1 MAKKAK
7 KAIKAKKSKKPA
19 KAKKGARAKKA
30 RKVSKSPRRTYA
42 SSEEVSFHQCEV
54 GSAEIAAVRPRKMAF
69 GKPATAGLTSPNI
82 DWRVCKALEH
92 MRAQINVMAPNRNK
106 GSDGGIGDMAHWK
119 KGDASDHNPWVSEGA
134 NKGVVTARDFT
145 HHVAGGCDCNVLV
158 ASLISA
164 KDSRIKYIIW
174 NEVIYNSAP
183 VHGKAA
189 WEGRAYTGANK
200 HNKHAHVSVKSAK
213 ASYDSTAD
221 WNIKVS

>member
-7 KAIKAKKSKKPA
+7 KSKKAVKAKKAKKSVKSKKV
-19 KAKKGARAKKA
+19 
-30 RKVSKSPRRTYA
+30 RKVSRTPRKVHA

-54 GSAEIAAVRPRKMAF
+54 GSDELAAARPRKMAL
-69 GKPATAGLTSPNI
+69 GKPLKAGLTSPTI
-82 DWRVCKALEH
+82 DWRVCKALEQ
-92 MRAQINVMAPNRNK
+92 MRSQINVMAPDRNK
-106 GSDGGIGDMAHWK
+106 DSDGGIGDIAHWK

-158 ASLISA
+158 ASLLA
-164 KDSRIKYIIW
+164 GKDARIKYIIW
-174 NEVIYNSAP
+174 NSVIYNSAA
-183 VHGKAA
+183 VSGKAA

-200 HNKHAHVSVKSAK
+200 HNKHAHISVKSAK
-213 ASYDSTAD
+213 ASYDSTTN